1 MSSTDS
7 DPRPTDDLGTR
18 YLRFER
24 EGSLGWCTVD
34 RPEARNALTSSMYL
48 GVRRAVDLVNADPEL
63 AALVI
68 TGVGDVFIPGGE
80 MSGRH
85 EDGNEDVIDVIG
97 LDILPFRAVRNSRA
111 PVVSAVNGICQGGGL
126 IIAMLSD
133 IAVASDRATFR
144 APETLR
150 GLVDAN
156 LSALLPAHV
165 GVAHARDLL
174 MTGRRVGADEA
185 CRLGLV
191 SRVVPHD
198 DLRRAA
204 IDAAAD
210 LLRAAPNRA
219 EPGEGAHQL
228 PLRAGG
234 RTELRGVADVRRGR
248 RGLRGLH
255 READAQLG
263 SRGVPLR
270 RQIVTR
276 PVRSQQCP
284 E

>member
-1 MSSTDS
+1 ME
-7 DPRPTDDLGTR
+7 DLGTA

-24 EGSLGWCTVD
+24 VGRVGWCTVD
-34 RPEARNALTSSMYL
+34 RPAARNALTSSMYL
-48 GVRRAVDLVNADPEL
+48 GVRRAVDLVNRDPEL

-85 EDGNEDVIDVIG
+85 DDGNEDLIDVIG
-97 LDILPFRAVRNSRA
+97 IDILPFRTIRNSRA

-174 MTGRRVGADEA
+174 MTGRRVSADEA
-185 CRLGLV
+185 GRMGLV

-198 DLRRAA
+198 DLQRAA
-204 IDAAAD
+204 LEAVTD
-210 LLRAAPNRA
+210 LLRAAPNARSRVKSLINSRYGVIDDMSFEA
-219 EPGEGAHQL
+219 SLLSDEVVEGFTAFTEKRTPSWVPDEFHT
-228 PLRAGG
+228 GG
-234 RTELRGVADVRRGR
+234 RL
-248 RGLRGLH
+248 
-255 READAQLG
+255 
-263 SRGVPLR
+263 
-270 RQIVTR
+270 
-276 PVRSQQCP
+276 
-284 E
+284 